1 MAVTAVF
8 INHVSKKKAAS
19 MYGIP
24 RSTLQ
29 RYIKECEGDGGVEK
43 KDRGRQTTLTKE
55 QESELCSVLLD
66 MERRLYGLRPQ
77 CVRKIVYQYCV
88 ENNIPHTFSDEDKSA
103 GKKWL
108 RLFLS
113 RNPDLS
119 IRKPEGMSIQRAQ
132 GYNKSKIKIFE
143 QVLKNELFDENGMRR
158 IPAENIFNVDETG
171 VCVNQKPHKILAK
184 KGKKSV

>member
-1 MAVTAVF
+1 MILCSKDTGQSSSSRKDWQHTDLQKAVRAVF
-8 INHVSKKKAAS
+8 MSNVSKKKAAS

-29 RYIKECEGDGGVEK
+29 RYIKQCENDGSVDK
-43 KDRGRQTTLTKE
+43 KERGRQTTLSRE
-55 QESELCSVLLD
+55 QESELCSILLD

-88 ENNIPHTFSDEDKSA
+88 ENNIPHTFSGEDKSA

-108 RLFLS
+108 RLFLM

-132 GYNKSKIKIFE
+132 GYNKGKYKFLSKF
-143 QVLKNELFDENGMRR
+143 
-158 IPAENIFNVDETG
+158 
-171 VCVNQKPHKILAK
+171 
-184 KGKKSV
+184 